1 MNSPPEIQPFFGISG
16 PPGDHPER
24 ASVTPSAVIWYKV
37 YAGLMAVVYLAVAVL
52 GIVILSMPAWS
63 GSGSHTDPGAIIGGG
78 IYTGMGVILGVPFA
92 VSLFLRPK
100 GWVWIFDLVL
110 ICIGLLSCACW
121 PICIPLLIAWLA
133 PEVKQHFGA

>member
-1 MNSPPEIQPFFGISG
+1 MSG

-24 ASVTPSAVIWYKV
+24 ASVNPSAVVWYKV
-37 YAGLMAVVYLAVAVL
+37 YAGLMALMYLAVFVL
-52 GIVILSMPAWS
+52 GVVMIASPTWA
-63 GSGSHTDPGAIIGGG
+63 GSGASPDPGAIIGGG
-78 IYTGMGVILGVPFA
+78 LYAAMGFVLGVPFL
-92 VSLFLRPK
+92 VSIFLRPK

-121 PICIPLLIAWLA
+121 PFSIPLLIAWLS